1 MFLKK
6 KLNLKKHIHIEW
18 LAEDLGSYSVEA
30 ALALS
35 AFTALVMMLIS
46 LIPIVQVNSV
56 IEHSASEVALELSE
70 NAYDTEKFFEE
81 KSEYYDSAD
90 WCKELVRERL
100 KAESSNPDRWLAA
113 KGISNGMDGIDFSS
127 TAILDGENEI
137 NISLKY
143 EIDINAFGFIKKTIS
158 MKKEAK
164 TKAWLPY
171 DFSFESIY
179 TDDSVGIWQQN
190 EFVRGKYFVKRI
202 KDLYPEKGVK
212 SGQGIDLYDEGENKV
227 AEIFSM
233 NVFSKSYLSGDTEI
247 NVDAV
252 LEQFEKYISDFEHDI
267 DKLNGTV
274 EMDNGEKKKLKA
286 TRKELIV
293 VFPLEAESPIYSG
306 VLDAIFI
313 ELNEMYGTEATL
325 YYLEEAN
332 YEPG

>member
-6 KLNLKKHIHIEW
+6 KLSLKKHIYIEW
-18 LAEDLGSYSVEA
+18 MAEHRGSYSVEA

-35 AFTALVMMLIS
+35 VFTALIMMLIS
-46 LIPIVQVNSV
+46 LIPIVQVNSA
-56 IEHSASEVALELSE
+56 IGHSVSEVALELSE
-70 NAYDTEKFFEE
+70 NAYDTKKFLEE
-81 KSEYYDSAD
+81 KSEYFDSAD

-100 KAESSNPDRWLAA
+100 KTESSNPDSWLKL

-127 TAILDGENEI
+127 TVILDGENEI
-137 NISLKY
+137 DIFLKY
-143 EIDINAFGFIKKTIS
+143 EININTFGFAKKTIS
-158 MKKEAK
+158 MKNEAK

-171 DFSFESIY
+171 DFSFESIH
-179 TDDSVGIWQQN
+179 TDDGVGIWQQN

-202 KDLYPEKGVK
+202 KALHPEKGVK
-212 SGQGIDLYDEGENKV
+212 SGQGIDLYDESENKV
-227 AEIFSM
+227 SEIFSM
-233 NVFSKSYLSGDTEI
+233 NIFSKSYLTGDTEI

-267 DKLNGTV
+267 DSLSGTV
-274 EMDNGEKKKLKA
+274 EMGNGEKRKFKA
-286 TRKELIV
+286 TKKELIV
-293 VFPLEAESPIYSG
+293 VFPLEAESPVYSG

-313 ELNEMYGTEATL
+313 ELNEMYGIEATL

>member
-6 KLNLKKHIHIEW
+6 KLSLKKHIYIEW
-18 LAEDLGSYSVEA
+18 LTETRGSYSVEA

-35 AFTALVMMLIS
+35 VFTALVMMLIS
-46 LIPIVQVNSV
+46 LIPIVQVNSI
-56 IEHSASEVALELSE
+56 IEHSVSEIALELSE
-70 NAYDTEKFFEE
+70 NAYDTESFFEE
-81 KSEYYDSAD
+81 KSEYSDSAD

-100 KAESSNPDRWLAA
+100 NAESSNPDNWLKL

-143 EIDINAFGFIKKTIS
+143 EIDINTFGFIKKTVS
-158 MKKEAK
+158 MKREAK

-171 DFSFESIY
+171 DFSFESICR
-179 TDDSVGIWQQN
+179 DDGVGIWQQN
-190 EFVRGKYFVKRI
+190 EFIRGKYFVKRI
-202 KDLYPEKGVK
+202 KDLHPEKGVK
-212 SGQGIDLYDEGENKV
+212 SGQGIDIYDERENKV
-227 AEIFSM
+227 SEIFSM
-233 NVFSKSYLSGDTEI
+233 NIFSKSYLTGDTEL

-267 DKLNGTV
+267 DSLSGTV
-274 EMDNGEKKKLKA
+274 EMDNGEKRKLKV
-286 TRKELIV
+286 TKKEMIV

-313 ELNEMYGTEATL
+313 ELNEIYGIEATL

>member
-6 KLNLKKHIHIEW
+6 KLSLKKHIYIEW
-18 LAEDLGSYSVEA
+18 LTKTRGSYSVEA

-35 AFTALVMMLIS
+35 VFTALVMMLIS
-46 LIPIVQVNSV
+46 LIPIVQVNSI
-56 IEHSASEVALELSE
+56 IEHSVSEIALELSE
-70 NAYDTEKFFEE
+70 NAYDTESFFEE
-81 KSEYYDSAD
+81 KSEYSDSAD

-100 KAESSNPDRWLAA
+100 NAESSNPDNWLKL

-143 EIDINAFGFIKKTIS
+143 EIDINTFGFIKKTVS
-158 MKKEAK
+158 MKREAK

-171 DFSFESIY
+171 DFSFESIC
-179 TDDSVGIWQQN
+179 TDDGVGIWQQN
-190 EFVRGKYFVKRI
+190 EFIRGKYFVKRI
-202 KDLYPEKGVK
+202 KDLHPEKGVK
-212 SGQGIDLYDEGENKV
+212 SGQGIDIYDERENKV
-227 AEIFSM
+227 SEIFSM
-233 NVFSKSYLSGDTEI
+233 NIFSKSYLTGDTEL

-267 DKLNGTV
+267 DSLSGTV
-274 EMDNGEKKKLKA
+274 EMDNGEKRKLKV
-286 TRKELIV
+286 TKKEMIV

-313 ELNEMYGTEATL
+313 ELNEIYGIEATL